1 MLSPHGSVT
10 AALAA
15 HRAAIHYRS
24 SSIPLAF
31 SFAKKNAS
39 LFREVIF
46 FGGGEGN

>member
-1 MLSPHGSVT
+1 MLSPHGSVI

-15 HRAAIHYRS
+15 HWAAIHHRF
-24 SSIPLAF
+24 SSIPLTF
-31 SFAKKNAS
+31 SFVKKNAS